1 MHQKYD
7 ITLKDLLKDIPKVFL
22 KLLTG
27 YETGKFIDVQFPD
40 IQLREADLVLEV
52 TDGKLIHFEIQST
65 NEKDMDI
72 RMILY
77 GVLILNQYK
86 IIPKQVVLYV
96 GNEPMNMKNHIEG
109 EGIKYSYE
117 LIDLRELD
125 CSQLLESDSPEDIVL
140 AILCKTEDVDAT
152 IRKILDKLSVLPLKE
167 REGYI
172 RKLLYLSDLRRLYPK
187 VKMEVSK
194 MPITIDVKNSDIYQE
209 GKEEG
214 LIEGKEEGLIEGK
227 EEGLIEGQRK
237 GLFEGKREG
246 LLEGIE
252 GMLELKYGS
261 AGLELMNMV
270 RAIPTVDKLEEFKN
284 LIKKAGSVDELG
296 GVLGGSV

>member
-7 ITLKDLLKDIPKVFL
+7 ITLKDILKDIPKVFL

-40 IQLREADLVLEV
+40 IQLREADLVIEV
-52 TDGKLIHFEIQST
+52 TDGKLIHVEIQSQ
-65 NEKDMDI
+65 NENNMI
-72 RMILY
+72 GRMFLY
-77 GVLILNQYK
+77 DGLIFNQYK
-86 IIPKQVVLYV
+86 KLPVQIVLYV
-96 GNEPMNMKNHIEG
+96 GNEPMNMVNHMEG
-109 EGIKYSYE
+109 EGVKYSYK
-117 LIDLRELD
+117 LIDIREID
-125 CSQLLESDSPEDIVL
+125 CRLLLESDIPEDIVM
-140 AILCKTEDVDAT
+140 AILCKTDDVDAT

-172 RKLLYLSDLRRLYPK
+172 RKLLYLSDLRKLYPK

-209 GKEEG
+209 GRVEG
-214 LIEGKEEGLIEGK
+214 LLEGE
-227 EEGLIEGQRK
+227 RK
-237 GLFEGKREG
+237 G

-252 GMLELKYGS
+252 LGLELKYGS

-270 RAIPTVDKLEEFKN
+270 RAISTVDKLEEFKN
-284 LIKKAGSVDELG
+284 LIKKAGSGDELRG
-296 GVLGGSV
+296 FLGRSV

>member
-1 MHQKYD
+1 
-7 ITLKDLLKDIPKVFL
+7 
-22 KLLTG
+22 
-27 YETGKFIDVQFPD
+27 
-40 IQLREADLVLEV
+40 
-52 TDGKLIHFEIQST
+52 
-65 NEKDMDI
+65 
-72 RMILY
+72 
-77 GVLILNQYK
+77 
-86 IIPKQVVLYV
+86 
-96 GNEPMNMKNHIEG
+96 
-109 EGIKYSYE
+109 
-117 LIDLRELD
+117 
-125 CSQLLESDSPEDIVL
+125 
-140 AILCKTEDVDAT
+140 VDAT
-152 IRKILDKLSVLPLKE
+152 IRKILDKLSVLPIKE

-214 LIEGKEEGLIEGK
+214 LLEGE
-227 EEGLIEGQRK
+227 RK

-284 LIKKAGSVDELG
+284 LIKKAGSVDELKG
-296 GVLGGSV
+296 FWGKSI